1 MQGDEIFLRYMQ
13 NHTKNRERNSRK
25 KKKERKK
32 DNNDIS
38 YILYYCYIS
47 STIFHLKEESCFVVF
62 ASAES

>member
-1 MQGDEIFLRYMQ
+1 MQ